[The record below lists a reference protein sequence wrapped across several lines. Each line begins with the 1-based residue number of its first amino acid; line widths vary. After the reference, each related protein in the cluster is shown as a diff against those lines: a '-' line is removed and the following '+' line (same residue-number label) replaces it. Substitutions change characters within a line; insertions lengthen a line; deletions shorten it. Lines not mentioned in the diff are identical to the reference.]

1 MTLLEMTQSILSD
14 IGGDEVN
21 SIEDTFEASQVA
33 EIIRTTY
40 LAMMSNRNWPHLKRM
55 CKLTAAGNVDTPTHF
70 TITDDVKELLSVK
83 YNCAPAS
90 SAKKEY
96 QPIIYK
102 EPDEFLR
109 YVYSRDSSQDNVQ
122 TVIDP
127 SGVELFII
135 NNAAPKYMTSF
146 NDVSV
151 VMDSF
156 DSEVDS
162 TLQESKIQVMA
173 YVMPEWEHTDN
184 ATPDLPTEAFS
195 ALLETA
201 KSTCFL
207 RVAQRADQMSAVE
220 SRRQQAWLSRKARKA
235 GGGSLQRPSFGRG
248 RVKLVKDPTFR
259 TTF

>member
-1 MTLLEMTQSILSD
+1 MVQSILSD

-21 SIEDTFEASQVA
+21 SIDDTFESSQVA

-55 CKLTAAGNVDTPTHF
+55 CKLTAAGNTDTPTHF
-70 TITDDVKELLSVK
+70 TITDGVKELISVK
-83 YNCAPAS
+83 YDYATAD
-90 SAKKEY
+90 ATKKDY
-96 QPIIYK
+96 QPIKYK

-109 YVYSRDSSQDNVQ
+109 YIYGRDSSQSNVK

-127 SGVELFII
+127 SGAELFIV

-146 NDVSV
+146 NDVDV
-151 VMDSF
+151 VLDSF
-156 DSEVDS
+156 DNTVDS

-173 YVMPEWEHTDN
+173 YVMPEWEHTDE
-184 ATPDLPTEAFS
+184 ATPDLPMEAFS

-201 KSTCFL
+201 KSASFL
-207 RVAQRADQMSAVE
+207 RVAQRADQTSAME
-220 SRRQQAWLSRKARKA
+220 GRRQQAWLSRKARKA
-235 GGGSLQRPSFGRG
+235 GGNHLQRPTFGRG
-248 RVKLVKDPTFR
+248 RVKFTKDPTFR